1 MQHGLSPAGPA
12 EALNRAYASVYATV
26 QQQAA
31 VLSYV
36 RIIEILA
43 VITAIF
49 VPLILLLV
57 KRNKPGGAP
66 AGAH

>member
-1 MQHGLSPAGPA
+1 
-12 EALNRAYASVYATV
+12 
-26 QQQAA
+26 
-31 VLSYV
+31 V